1 MKDTVAETCS
11 RVWGREIFFAAN
23 ISDDPFLVIDQV
35 FRIFPL
41 FSLIFR
47 IFTLLDVVHSP
58 FLTRKTPFLNSFHTF
73 AHIRQHYF
81 SKYWGDECMVRPP
94 TSNFGGTVPPRFPPL
109 VHILSITHHN
119 FIVSAFKTK
128 HVEKSIWKIGL

>member
-47 IFTLLDVVHSP
+47 IFTLLDIVHSP
-58 FLTRKTPFLNSFHTF
+58 FLTRKTPFLLFSYFR
-73 AHIRQHYF
+73 AHPTTLLLKIF
-81 SKYWGDECMVRPP
+81 GGGGECMGRPP
-94 TSNFGGTVPPRFPPL
+94 PQTLGGPSLQSPL
-109 VHILSITHHN
+109 GFLPCPLHSV
-119 FIVSAFKTK
+119 
-128 HVEKSIWKIGL
+128 